1 MKTSAKALSI
11 REICSPIRHDSM
23 KILAR
28 MDDRIYRGWKHQRVL
43 EILHFWSFYFR
54 VSGNFCIT
62 TNLENIFYVL
72 SLFMEKYPFIIQ
84 SILIRCSQNV
94 VDWLNSAFLPGIESF
109 SERLLE
115 LVTGNNKH
123 RSWIIG
129 QKWIETNFIWRISL
143 LLGQFSLS
151 LSFSMIRSV
160 LGWKIGK
167 FLIETFFFRK
177 RSNFLNKLF
186 FCLKLEV
193 VRHEVDE
200 IKRGDFS

>member
-11 REICSPIRHDSM
+11 WEICSPIRHDSM
-23 KILAR
+23 KILA
-28 MDDRIYRGWKHQRVL
+28 MDNRIYRGWKHQRVL
-43 EILHFWSFYFR
+43 EILYFWSFYFR

-84 SILIRCSQNV
+84 SIRILIRCSQNV

-123 RSWIIG
+123 GSSV
-129 QKWIETNFIWRISL
+129 KSESKRILFDVLVYCWDNSL
-143 LLGQFSLS
+143 FPSLS
-151 LSFSMIRSV
+151 RWFEAFWA
-160 LGWKIGK
+160 G
-167 FLIETFFFRK
+167 
-177 RSNFLNKLF
+177 
-186 FCLKLEV
+186 KLEN
-193 VRHEVDE
+193 
-200 IKRGDFS
+200 FW

>member
-11 REICSPIRHDSM
+11 REICSPIRHGSM

-28 MDDRIYRGWKHQRVL
+28 MDNRIYRGWKHQRVL

-62 TNLENIFYVL
+62 TNLENIFYV

-84 SILIRCSQNV
+84 SIRILIRCSQNV

-123 RSWIIG
+123 GSSV
-129 QKWIETNFIWRISL
+129 KSESKRILFDVLVYCWDNSL
-143 LLGQFSLS
+143 FPSLS
-151 LSFSMIRSV
+151 RWFEAFWA
-160 LGWKIGK
+160 G
-167 FLIETFFFRK
+167 
-177 RSNFLNKLF
+177 
-186 FCLKLEV
+186 KLEN
-193 VRHEVDE
+193 
-200 IKRGDFS
+200 FW